1 MKTPKEYLAYLK
13 ENIVTEEMLMVS
25 LYSVNKRAKNAR
37 DKEREY
43 GKIARSWYSGFHSFD
58 NEENARKTKEMYYE
72 LKTELLKFASPWL
85 SSIHILEHE
94 REKRRRIYDYQDEYN
109 RVKQED
115 IVWSNRYFDDEEYC
129 REVWF
134 VDIIESRYKV
144 YEYLLFYDFGTYS
157 FHNPI
162 SEKEYLKIKDQIKV
176 EHLTELRTEGKDIND
191 LVSVQFVRKVLDVL
205 KNGGDIIRNKNQ
217 DPDNN
222 I

>member
-1 MKTPKEYLAYLK
+1 MKTPKVYLAYLK

-109 RVKQED
+109 RVKRED

-162 SEKEYLKIKDQIKV
+162 SEEEYLKIKDQIKV